1 MRDDHGDDAGLP
13 VPPPRTSR
21 EVRDPRPPVPT
32 RRWTLVDAWNGWTR
46 YREIRSFLRSSTR
59 QYLSRVT
66 YGQLTGQP
74 VVEDEAFAAIAL
86 EFRTQANRNRVRV
99 RGMLFENRVRQ
110 AGEAA
115 AERARD
121 AIAIRRAR
129 IESLGVQLSDLR
141 QDYEDS
147 VRLAIESPL
156 PDEPPNEESV
166 RASQRARLVLGQLN
180 RFHWRIA
187 LGLIAA
193 VGLVCLETGLVF
205 MTLDP
210 ILGST
215 AGSAGRL
222 LPVLSPITS
231 LVLFLLAHWT
241 TNSKSKPAVRW
252 MAGVGLVV
260 ISVVLAFL
268 RMSLVEVSPTWE
280 STRIIGFIVG
290 IGILFVVPPLVMPLV
305 ATQSVEVATE
315 ALDERTAFLAQNADR
330 VVDARTQALV
340 TRLRRRWSAVRREV
354 RTRTRSL
361 FQTTLPR
368 EIARLENRILGE
380 QAATRRLV
388 DREVRRAF
396 RELSGEIDSTARQI
410 ARWAIDER
418 RQR

>member
-1 MRDDHGDDAGLP
+1 M
-13 VPPPRTSR
+13 
-21 EVRDPRPPVPT
+21 
-32 RRWTLVDAWNGWTR
+32 
-46 YREIRSFLRSSTR
+46 
-59 QYLSRVT
+59 T